1 MTRQRNDDESVD
13 IPTRI
18 KEHLDQRDDFDLE
31 LDVLRSLKERGWV
44 TQHSGTYIDP
54 TEIKPRQFDVSA
66 WKEVQPDCTV
76 FMSAECKNV
85 GGNFPVVVSSVPR
98 DYDEAYHDVLWS
110 TPVAPSGRGAEAR
123 ANRMNVEHQPSSLYP
138 ARRDLGKSIAQP
150 DLRDPLKKAPS
161 DENPY
166 SKWSQAIAA
175 SGSKLRD
182 ITDVMLRQGQ
192 DHYAFLLPVLIV
204 SDSALWVVPYSEDGT
219 RHEPQKV
226 EDTTLYVDRPFE
238 YSPVKIK
245 YTITHL
251 HICTRSGFTAFLN
264 KLEQPGMV
272 DRIFDPIR
280 RERLRGA

>member
-1 MTRQRNDDESVD
+1 MTRQRSNDESAD

-44 TQHSGTYIDP
+44 TEHSGTYIDP
-54 TEIKPRQFDVSA
+54 AENKPRQFDVSA
-66 WKEVQPDCTV
+66 WKEIQPACTV
-76 FMSAECKNV
+76 FMSAECKNL
-85 GGNFPVVVSSVPR
+85 GANFPVVVSSVSR

-110 TPVAPSGRGAEAR
+110 TPNAPSGRGAEGR
-123 ANRMNVEHQPSSLYP
+123 ANRINVEHQPSLLYS
-138 ARRDLGKSIAQP
+138 AKRDVGKSIAQP
-150 DLRDPLKKAPS
+150 DLRDPSKKAPS

-175 SGSKLRD
+175 SASKLRD
-182 ITDVMLRQGQ
+182 VTDLMLRQGR
-192 DHYAFLLPVLIV
+192 DCYAFLLPVLIV
-204 SDSALWVVPYSEDGT
+204 SDNALWVVPYAEDGT

-226 EDTTLYVDRPFE
+226 EETTLYVARPCE
-238 YSPVKIK
+238 YSLVNIR
-245 YTITHL
+245 YTTTHL
-251 HICTRSGFTAFLN
+251 HICTRSGFRAFLN
-264 KLEQPGMV
+264 KLEQPAMV

>member
-1 MTRQRNDDESVD
+1 MPRQRSDDDSVD

-31 LDVLRSLKERGWV
+31 LDVLRSLKEQGWV
-44 TQHSGTYIDP
+44 TEHSGTYIDP

-66 WKEVQPDCTV
+66 WKELQRDCTV

-85 GGNFPVVVSSVPR
+85 GYNFPVVISSVPR
-98 DYDEAYHDVLWS
+98 DYEEAYHDVLWS

-123 ANRMNVEHQPSSLYP
+123 ANRMNVEHQSSMLYR
-138 ARRDLGKSIAQP
+138 ATHDVGKSIAQP
-150 DLRDPLKKAPS
+150 DLRDPSKKAPS

-166 SKWSQAIAA
+166 SKWSQAVAA

-182 ITDVMLRQGQ
+182 ITDDMLRQGQ
-192 DHYAFLLPVLIV
+192 DFYAFLLPVLIV
-204 SDSALWVVPYSEDGT
+204 SDNALWVVPYAEDGT
-219 RHEPQKV
+219 RHEPLKV
-226 EDTTLYVDRPFE
+226 EETTLYVDRPFE
-238 YSPVKIK
+238 YTSLNIT

-251 HICTRSGFTAFLN
+251 HICTRTGFKAFLV